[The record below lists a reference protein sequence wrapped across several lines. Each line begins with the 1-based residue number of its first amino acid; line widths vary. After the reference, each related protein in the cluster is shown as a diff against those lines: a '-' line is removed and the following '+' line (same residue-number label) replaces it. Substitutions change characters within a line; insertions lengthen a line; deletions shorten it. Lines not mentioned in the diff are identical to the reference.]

1 MLRHNSHLVLV
12 KRDVQVTKLTLVL
25 GSNCTTDTRGTTWS
39 WGVCGGRGE
48 KAGEK
53 KAGVCGLIAA
63 T

>member
-1 MLRHNSHLVLV
+1 M
-12 KRDVQVTKLTLVL
+12 TKLTLIL